1 MTSPELRWMDA
12 LQVNLTEDKKG
23 YTVVGDNRI
32 PDTERLIRVTG
43 VTNVL
48 DKYGLRFWAMNQAL
62 DYIRDNRQHYSL
74 PRYYI
79 EDDPNLND
87 MESLL
92 LHASKAHEQKRDT
105 AADYGTEAH
114 ALLQELYVDT
124 NISVPA
130 KFQPVVDAWEQWLD
144 ESELQ
149 ILAREQSLYYHDE
162 PTGVSF
168 AGTAD
173 VIAKDA
179 DGNYVICDYKTGA
192 SIYPEYSLQM
202 AAYVKAFEQL
212 YLYNVIMP
220 SRFPYQ
226 QNLKVRAVIVKLPKE
241 EGGELETR
249 ELNNIPYHQ
258 EAFIHAYHLL
268 KWQSFRGKLLPKP
281 RRKK

>member
-12 LQVNLTEDKKG
+12 LQVNLTEDQKA

-62 DYIRDNRQHYSL
+62 DFIRDNRKHYGGMF
-74 PRYYI
+74 
-79 EDDPNLND
+79 DA
-87 MESLL
+87 LL
-92 LHASKAHEQKRDT
+92 TDASKAHEQKRDI

-212 YLYNVIMP
+212 FLYKVIMP
-220 SRFPYQ
+220 SSEPYI
-226 QNLKVRAVIVKLPKE
+226 QNPNVRAVIVKLPKE
-241 EGGELETR
+241 EGGKLETR